1 MCRFQSART
10 KMPPAGAA
18 FCSISYMYVYNICMY
33 VCLHVCMYVL
43 MGVRAEFNVRKRM
56 LPVALLFKT
65 RARDGDK
72 LKSDLFA
79 NPSEVPLLAHK
90 CLSCRTHICTHTC
103 AHTRALSR
111 SHTDKYTHTHT
122 HMHMHMHTHTTICTQ
137 LEFDTNMY
145 KYMMYVYMHTLTHSR
160 THTHTNICICIYI
173 HL

>member
-1 MCRFQSART
+1 MCRFQCART

-18 FCSISYMYVYNICMY
+18 FRSISYMYVYNICMY

-79 NPSEVPLLAHK
+79 NPSEVPPLAHK
-90 CLSCRTHICTHTC
+90 YLSCRTHTSKHTC
-103 AHTRALSR
+103 AHTRALSLSLSRTQR
-111 SHTDKYTHTHT
+111 STHTHT
-122 HMHMHMHTHTTICTQ
+122 HMHMHLQTHTSICTQ

-145 KYMMYVYMHTLTHSR
+145 IYMIYVYVYIC
-160 THTHTNICICIYI
+160 THTH
-173 HL
+173 